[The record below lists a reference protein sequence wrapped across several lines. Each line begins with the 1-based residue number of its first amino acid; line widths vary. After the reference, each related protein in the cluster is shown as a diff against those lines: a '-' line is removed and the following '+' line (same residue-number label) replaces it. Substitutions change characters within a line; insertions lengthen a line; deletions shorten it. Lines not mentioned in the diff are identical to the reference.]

1 MDKIL
6 FALGSVAVFEGFFL
20 AIAPGRIPKVLEML
34 SKLNSELSR
43 IGLIIVN
50 CSYFDD
56 FWDIIILLSGE
67 IDEEI
72 SSF

>member
-34 SKLNSELSR
+34 SKFSNSELSR
-43 IGLIIVN
+43 VGLIIMA
-50 CSYFDD
+50 
-56 FWDIIILLSGE
+56 
-67 IDEEI
+67 
-72 SSF
+72 

>member
-34 SKLNSELSR
+34 SKFSNSELSR
-43 IGLIIVN
+43 VGLIIMIGLI
-50 CSYFDD
+50 SYIPHIMFVVM
-56 FWDIIILLSGE
+56 E
-67 IDEEI
+67 I
-72 SSF
+72 

>member
-34 SKLNSELSR
+34 SKFSNSELSR
-43 IGLIIVN
+43 VGYVIYYDDLVIHIHPR
-50 CSYFDD
+50 FDG
-56 FWDIIILLSGE
+56 WI
-67 IDEEI
+67 
-72 SSF
+72 